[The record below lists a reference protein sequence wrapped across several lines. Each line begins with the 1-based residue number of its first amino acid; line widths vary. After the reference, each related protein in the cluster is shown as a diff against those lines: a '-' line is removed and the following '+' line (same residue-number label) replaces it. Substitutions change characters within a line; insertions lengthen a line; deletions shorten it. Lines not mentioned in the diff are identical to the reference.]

1 MTCAG
6 NRLAGYEIAVFCA
19 PDGRCIGRGR
29 AGDTVD
35 GMEAPHDVQRVLVVD
50 DEPSLV
56 DAVSTALRYEGFEV
70 IEATTGRATT
80 RPPQSKHHRDPK
92 FGTG

>member
-29 AGDTVD
+29 AGDIVD

-50 DEPSLV
+50 CRSWCVCRWDL
-56 DAVSTALRYEGFEV
+56 
-70 IEATTGRATT
+70 GRLC
-80 RPPQSKHHRDPK
+80 
-92 FGTG
+92 